1 MASSEASRKAAIKY
15 RKANRAQ
22 IVIDVSKA
30 QRMQINDYCR
40 PYGGTGS
47 YLKYLL
53 RSDMIKNGVRP
64 LEPSE
69 EYIPQDRA
77 ED

>member
-40 PYGGTGS
+40 PFGGTGA
-47 YLKYLL
+47 YLKQLL
-53 RSDMIKNGVRP
+53 RSDMVKNGVRP

-69 EYIPQDRA
+69 PYIRPEEA
-77 ED
+77 E